1 MSGATSNTHVFP
13 PIRKVCVFGAG
24 AIGGSFAA
32 KIAAAAATGSLPGV
46 TVGVVAR
53 GEHLR
58 AIQAHGL
65 TLDEPQGHV
74 TARVVASGNPTELGP
89 QDVVLLGLKS
99 QQIPDVLPALKPLLA
114 PHTVV
119 LPAINGVPWW
129 YFHADPSP
137 KSQVV
142 ATATQGAV
150 LALDPQRQMFAAL
163 DPAHVVGCVV
173 HAAAEVVSP
182 GQIKGNGQHKYVI
195 GEPSHQDSAR
205 VQALAALMT
214 AAGMT
219 PKTSPRIRDEVWMK
233 LVGNTSYNPVGA
245 LTRARMN
252 QINANAGLVEL
263 IRQVMTEIQA
273 IARAY
278 DCDPLVSVEER
289 IAIAK
294 GIGPVKVST
303 LQDLE
308 RGRALEVAA
317 LMHAPVELG
326 ERAGVPMPFTRAMAA
341 LLGELNERLLVSPS
355 A

>member
-1 MSGATSNTHVFP
+1 MSRVEFP
-13 PIRKVCVFGAG
+13 SIRRVCVFGAG
-24 AIGGSFAA
+24 AIGGAFAA
-32 KIAAAAATGSLPGV
+32 KLAAAQPAGV
-46 TVGVVAR
+46 AVSVVAR

-65 TLDEPQGHV
+65 TLDEPQGQL
-74 TARVVASGNPTELGP
+74 TAKVAASDQPADLGP

-99 QQIPDVLPALKPLLA
+99 QQIPAVLPALKPLLA

-129 YFHADPSP
+129 YFHADPSQA
-137 KSQVV
+137 SQAV
-142 ATATQGAV
+142 ASATQGV
-150 LALDPQRQMFAAL
+150 VRALDPQARMFAAL
-163 DPAHVVGCVV
+163 DPAHIVGCVV
-173 HAAAEVVSP
+173 HAAAEVVAP
-182 GQIKGNGQHKYVI
+182 GVIKGNGQHKYVI
-195 GEPSHQDSAR
+195 GEPSHEDTPR
-205 VQALAALMT
+205 VQALAALMA
-214 AAGMT
+214 AAGMA
-219 PKTSPRIRDEVWMK
+219 PKPTARIRDEVWMK

-252 QINANAGLVEL
+252 EVNANPGLVDL

-273 IARAY
+273 VARAY
-278 DCDPLVSVEER
+278 GCDPLVSVEER

-308 RGRALEVAA
+308 RGRALEVDA

-326 ERAGVPMPFTRAMAA
+326 ERAGVPMPFTRALAC
-341 LLGELNERLLVSPS
+341 LLDELNRRHVLGEH
-355 A
+355 